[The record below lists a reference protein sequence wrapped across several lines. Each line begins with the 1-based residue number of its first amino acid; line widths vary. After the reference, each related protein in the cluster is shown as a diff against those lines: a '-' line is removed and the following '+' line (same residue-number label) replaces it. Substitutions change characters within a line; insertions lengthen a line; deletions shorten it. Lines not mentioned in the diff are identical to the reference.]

1 MSIKITKV
9 NNNNDNTTKNNKHN
23 IKITKVESNEEIL
36 HDEDSIITPLYG
48 KIKVVSYINPDEY
61 TYFDTIKN
69 YNLFI
74 DNTGENTVAI
84 KEESLKE
91 TSTLNKN
98 PINTLIT
105 DLVERYKLNFNMVNW
120 SDADNAI
127 MIKSDDRKILNDIY
141 NDYINNK
148 EYEPEFVT
156 EDVLFL
162 NKTGDIKLEDNTDDL
177 IDKLDDSAIKN
188 VASKTGVKLSGT
200 ETKDQLKGIIK
211 GAIATQ
217 NK

>member
-1 MSIKITKV
+1 MSIKITKIS
-9 NNNNDNTTKNNKHN
+9 NNITENSTPN
-23 IKITKVESNEEIL
+23 IKISKVESNKEIL

-48 KIKVVSYINPDEY
+48 KIKVVNSIDSDKY
-61 TYFDTIKN
+61 TYFDTIKG

-74 DNTGENTVAI
+74 NNNADDTVAI
-84 KEESLKE
+84 KEECLKE
-91 TSTLNKN
+91 DVDNDDN
-98 PINTLIT
+98 PVTILIT
-105 DLVERYKLNFNMVNW
+105 NLVERYNLDLNMVNW

-127 MIKSDDRKILNDIY
+127 IIKSDDRKILNDIY

-177 IDKLDDSAIKN
+177 IDKLDDGAVKN
-188 VASKTGVKLSGT
+188 IASKTGVKLSGT

>member
-1 MSIKITKV
+1 MSIKITKIS
-9 NNNNDNTTKNNKHN
+9 NNITENSTPN
-23 IKITKVESNEEIL
+23 IKISKVESNKEIL
-36 HDEDSIITPLYG
+36 HDEDSIITSLYG
-48 KIKVVSYINPDEY
+48 KIKVVNSIDPEEY
-61 TYFDTIKN
+61 TYFDTIKG

-74 DNTGENTVAI
+74 NNNADDTVAI
-84 KEESLKE
+84 KEECLKE
-91 TSTLNKN
+91 DIDNDDN
-98 PINTLIT
+98 PITILIT
-105 DLVERYKLNFNMVNW
+105 NLVEKYNLDLNMVNW

-127 MIKSDDRKILNDIY
+127 IIKSDDRKILNDIY

-177 IDKLDDSAIKN
+177 IDKLDDGAVKN
-188 VASKTGVKLSGT
+188 IASKTGVKLSGT

>member
-1 MSIKITKV
+1 MSIKITKIS
-9 NNNNDNTTKNNKHN
+9 NNITENSTPN
-23 IKITKVESNEEIL
+23 IKISKVESNKEIL

-48 KIKVVSYINPDEY
+48 KIKVVNSIDPEEY
-61 TYFDTIKN
+61 TYFDTIKG

-74 DNTGENTVAI
+74 NNNANDTVAI
-84 KEESLKE
+84 KEECLKE
-91 TSTLNKN
+91 DVDSDDN
-98 PINTLIT
+98 PVTILIT
-105 DLVERYKLNFNMVNW
+105 NLVEKYNLDLNMVNW

-127 MIKSDDRKILNDIY
+127 IIKSDDRKILNDIY

-177 IDKLDDSAIKN
+177 IDKLDDGAVKN
-188 VASKTGVKLSGT
+188 IASKTGVKLSGT

>member
-1 MSIKITKV
+1 MSIKITKIS
-9 NNNNDNTTKNNKHN
+9 NNITENSTPN
-23 IKITKVESNEEIL
+23 IKISKVESNKEIL
-36 HDEDSIITPLYG
+36 HDEDSIITSLYG
-48 KIKVVSYINPDEY
+48 KIKVVNSIDPEEY
-61 TYFDTIKN
+61 TYFDTIKG

-74 DNTGENTVAI
+74 NNNADDTVAI
-84 KEESLKE
+84 KEECLKE
-91 TSTLNKN
+91 DIDNDDN
-98 PINTLIT
+98 PVTILIT
-105 DLVERYKLNFNMVNW
+105 NLVDKYNLDLNMVNW

-127 MIKSDDRKILNDIY
+127 IIKSDDRKILNDIY

-177 IDKLDDSAIKN
+177 IDKLDDGAVKN
-188 VASKTGVKLSGT
+188 IASKTGVKLSGT

>member
-1 MSIKITKV
+1 MSIKITKIS
-9 NNNNDNTTKNNKHN
+9 NNITENSTPN
-23 IKITKVESNEEIL
+23 IKISKVESNKEIL

-48 KIKVVSYINPDEY
+48 KIKVVNSIDSDEY
-61 TYFDTIKN
+61 TYFDTVKG

-74 DNTGENTVAI
+74 NNNADDIVAI
-84 KEESLKE
+84 KEECLKE
-91 TSTLNKN
+91 DVDSDNN
-98 PINTLIT
+98 PVTILIT
-105 DLVERYKLNFNMVNW
+105 NLVEKYNLDLNMVNW

-127 MIKSDDRKILNDIY
+127 IIKSDDRKILNDIY

-177 IDKLDDSAIKN
+177 IDKLDDGAVKN
-188 VASKTGVKLSGT
+188 IASKTGVKLSGT

>member
-1 MSIKITKV
+1 MSIKITKIS
-9 NNNNDNTTKNNKHN
+9 NNITENSTPN
-23 IKITKVESNEEIL
+23 IKISKVESNKEIL
-36 HDEDSIITPLYG
+36 HDEDSIITSLYG
-48 KIKVVSYINPDEY
+48 KIKVVNSIDPEEY
-61 TYFDTIKN
+61 TYFDTIKG

-74 DNTGENTVAI
+74 IYNADDTVAI
-84 KEESLKE
+84 KEECLKE
-91 TSTLNKN
+91 DIDNDDN
-98 PINTLIT
+98 PVTILIT
-105 DLVERYKLNFNMVNW
+105 NLVDKYNLDLNMVNW

-127 MIKSDDRKILNDIY
+127 IIKSDDRKILNDIY

-177 IDKLDDSAIKN
+177 IDKLDDGAVKN
-188 VASKTGVKLSGT
+188 IASKTGVKLSGT

>member
-1 MSIKITKV
+1 MSIKITKIS
-9 NNNNDNTTKNNKHN
+9 NNITENSTPN
-23 IKITKVESNEEIL
+23 IKISKVESNKEIL

-48 KIKVVSYINPDEY
+48 KIKVVNSIDPEEY
-61 TYFDTIKN
+61 TYFDTIKG

-74 DNTGENTVAI
+74 NNNADDTVAI
-84 KEESLKE
+84 KEECLKE
-91 TSTLNKN
+91 DVDNNDN
-98 PINTLIT
+98 PVTILIT
-105 DLVERYKLNFNMVNW
+105 NLVDKYNLDLNMVNW

-127 MIKSDDRKILNDIY
+127 IIKSDDRKILNDIY

-177 IDKLDDSAIKN
+177 IDKLDDGAVKN
-188 VASKTGVKLSGT
+188 IASKTGVKLSGT

>member
-1 MSIKITKV
+1 MSIKITKIS
-9 NNNNDNTTKNNKHN
+9 NNITENSTPN
-23 IKITKVESNEEIL
+23 IKISKVESNKEIL

-48 KIKVVSYINPDEY
+48 KIKVVNSIDPEEY
-61 TYFDTIKN
+61 TYFDTIKG

-74 DNTGENTVAI
+74 NNNADDTVAI
-84 KEESLKE
+84 KEECLKE
-91 TSTLNKN
+91 DVDNDDN
-98 PINTLIT
+98 PITILIT
-105 DLVERYKLNFNMVNW
+105 NLVEKYNLDFNMVNW

-127 MIKSDDRKILNDIY
+127 IIKSDDRKILNDIY

-177 IDKLDDSAIKN
+177 IDKLDDGAVKN
-188 VASKTGVKLSGT
+188 IASKTGVKLSGT

>member
-9 NNNNDNTTKNNKHN
+9 NNNDNTTKNNKPN

-48 KIKVVSYINPDEY
+48 KIKVVSHINPDEY

-148 EYEPEFVT
+148 DYEPEFVT

-200 ETKDQLKGIIK
+200 ESKDQLKGIIK

>member
-1 MSIKITKV
+1 MSIKITKIS
-9 NNNNDNTTKNNKHN
+9 NNITENSIPN
-23 IKITKVESNEEIL
+23 IKISKVESNKEIL

-48 KIKVVSYINPDEY
+48 KIKVVNSIDPEEY
-61 TYFDTIKN
+61 TYFDTIKG

-74 DNTGENTVAI
+74 NNNADDTVAI
-84 KEESLKE
+84 KEECLKE
-91 TSTLNKN
+91 DVDSDDN
-98 PINTLIT
+98 PVTILIT
-105 DLVERYKLNFNMVNW
+105 NLVEKYNLDLNMVNW

-127 MIKSDDRKILNDIY
+127 IIKSDDRKILNDIY

-162 NKTGDIKLEDNTDDL
+162 NKIGDIKLEDNTDDL
-177 IDKLDDSAIKN
+177 IDKLDDGAVKN
-188 VASKTGVKLSGT
+188 IASKTGVKLSGT

>member
-1 MSIKITKV
+1 MSIKITKIS
-9 NNNNDNTTKNNKHN
+9 NNITENSTPN
-23 IKITKVESNEEIL
+23 IKISKVESNKEIL

-48 KIKVVSYINPDEY
+48 KIKVVNSIDPEEY
-61 TYFDTIKN
+61 TYFDTIKG

-74 DNTGENTVAI
+74 NNNADDTVAI
-84 KEESLKE
+84 KEECLKE
-91 TSTLNKN
+91 DVDSDDN
-98 PINTLIT
+98 PVTILIT
-105 DLVERYKLNFNMVNW
+105 NLVEKYNLDLNMVNW

-127 MIKSDDRKILNDIY
+127 IIKSDDRKILNDIY

-177 IDKLDDSAIKN
+177 IDKLDDGAVKN
-188 VASKTGVKLSGT
+188 IASKTGVKLSGT

>member
-1 MSIKITKV
+1 MSIKITKIS
-9 NNNNDNTTKNNKHN
+9 NNITENSTSN
-23 IKITKVESNEEIL
+23 IKISKVESNKEIL

-48 KIKVVSYINPDEY
+48 KIKVVNSIDPEEY
-61 TYFDTIKN
+61 TYFDTIKG

-74 DNTGENTVAI
+74 NNNADDTVAI
-84 KEESLKE
+84 KEECLKE
-91 TSTLNKN
+91 DVNSNDN
-98 PINTLIT
+98 PVTILIT
-105 DLVERYKLNFNMVNW
+105 NLVEKYNLDLNMVNW

-127 MIKSDDRKILNDIY
+127 IIKSDDRKILNDIY

-162 NKTGDIKLEDNTDDL
+162 NKIGDIKLEDNTDDL
-177 IDKLDDSAIKN
+177 IDKLDDGAIKN
-188 VASKTGVKLSGT
+188 IASKTGVKLSGT

>member
-9 NNNNDNTTKNNKHN
+9 NNNDNTTKNNKPN

-36 HDEDSIITPLYG
+36 HDGDSIITPLYG
-48 KIKVVSYINPDEY
+48 KIKVVSHINPDEY

-74 DNTGENTVAI
+74 DNTGENVVAI

-177 IDKLDDSAIKN
+177 IDKLDDNAIKN

>member
-1 MSIKITKV
+1 MSIKITKIS
-9 NNNNDNTTKNNKHN
+9 NNITENSTPN
-23 IKITKVESNEEIL
+23 IKISKVESNKEIL

-48 KIKVVSYINPDEY
+48 KIKVVNSIDPEEY
-61 TYFDTIKN
+61 TYFDTIKG

-74 DNTGENTVAI
+74 NNNADDTVAI
-84 KEESLKE
+84 KEECLKE
-91 TSTLNKN
+91 DVDSDDN
-98 PINTLIT
+98 PVTILIT
-105 DLVERYKLNFNMVNW
+105 NLVEKYNLDLNMVNW

-127 MIKSDDRKILNDIY
+127 IIKSDDRKILNDIY

-162 NKTGDIKLEDNTDDL
+162 NKIGDIKLEDNTDDL
-177 IDKLDDSAIKN
+177 IDKLDDGAVKN
-188 VASKTGVKLSGT
+188 IASKTGVKLSGT

>member
-1 MSIKITKV
+1 MSIKITKIS
-9 NNNNDNTTKNNKHN
+9 NNITENSTPN
-23 IKITKVESNEEIL
+23 IKISKVESNKEIL

-48 KIKVVSYINPDEY
+48 KIKVVNSIDPEEY
-61 TYFDTIKN
+61 TYFDTIKG

-74 DNTGENTVAI
+74 NNNADDTIAI
-84 KEESLKE
+84 KEECLKE
-91 TSTLNKN
+91 DVDSDDN
-98 PINTLIT
+98 PVTILIT
-105 DLVERYKLNFNMVNW
+105 NLVEKYNLDLNMVNW

-127 MIKSDDRKILNDIY
+127 IIKSDDRKILNDIY

-177 IDKLDDSAIKN
+177 IDKLDDGAVKN
-188 VASKTGVKLSGT
+188 IASKTGVKLSGT

>member
-1 MSIKITKV
+1 MSIKITKIS
-9 NNNNDNTTKNNKHN
+9 NNITENSTPN
-23 IKITKVESNEEIL
+23 IKISKVESNKEIL

-48 KIKVVSYINPDEY
+48 KIKVVNSIDPEEY
-61 TYFDTIKN
+61 TYFDTIKG

-74 DNTGENTVAI
+74 NNNADDTVAI
-84 KEESLKE
+84 KEECLKE
-91 TSTLNKN
+91 DVDSDDN
-98 PINTLIT
+98 PVNILIT
-105 DLVERYKLNFNMVNW
+105 NLVEKYNLDLNMVNW
-120 SDADNAI
+120 SNADNAI
-127 MIKSDDRKILNDIY
+127 IIKSDDRKILNDIY

>member
-1 MSIKITKV
+1 MSIKITKIS
-9 NNNNDNTTKNNKHN
+9 NNITENSTPN
-23 IKITKVESNEEIL
+23 IKISKVESNKEIL

-48 KIKVVSYINPDEY
+48 KIKVVNSIDSDKY
-61 TYFDTIKN
+61 TYFDTVKG

-74 DNTGENTVAI
+74 NNNADDIVAI
-84 KEESLKE
+84 KEECLKE
-91 TSTLNKN
+91 DVDSDNN
-98 PINTLIT
+98 PVTILIT
-105 DLVERYKLNFNMVNW
+105 NLVEKYNLDLNMVNW

-127 MIKSDDRKILNDIY
+127 IIKSDDRKILNDIY

-162 NKTGDIKLEDNTDDL
+162 NKIGDIKLEDNTDDL
-177 IDKLDDSAIKN
+177 IDKLDDGAVKN
-188 VASKTGVKLSGT
+188 IASKTGVKLSGT

>member
-1 MSIKITKV
+1 MSIKITKSS
-9 NNNNDNTTKNNKHN
+9 NNIIENTKPN
-23 IKITKVESNEEIL
+23 IKISKVESSEKIL

-48 KIKVVSYINPDEY
+48 KVKVVKSINPDEY
-61 TYFDTIKN
+61 TYFDTIDG

-74 DNTGENTVAI
+74 NNNADNTVAI
-84 KEESLKE
+84 KEECLSEDVE
-91 TSTLNKN
+91 TKDDPVTSF
-98 PINTLIT
+98 IAS
-105 DLVERYKLNFNMVNW
+105 LVEKYKLDFNMVNW

-127 MIKSDDRKILNDIY
+127 IIKSDDKKILNNIY
-141 NDYINNK
+141 NDYINSK

-177 IDKLDDSAIKN
+177 IDKLDDGAVKN
-188 VASKTGVKLSGT
+188 IASKTGVKLSGT

>member
-1 MSIKITKV
+1 MSIKITKIS
-9 NNNNDNTTKNNKHN
+9 NNITENSTPN
-23 IKITKVESNEEIL
+23 IKISKVESNKEIL

-48 KIKVVSYINPDEY
+48 KIKVVNSIDPEEY
-61 TYFDTIKN
+61 TYFDTIKG

-74 DNTGENTVAI
+74 NNNADDTIAI
-84 KEESLKE
+84 KEECLKE
-91 TSTLNKN
+91 DVDSEDN
-98 PINTLIT
+98 PVTILIT
-105 DLVERYKLNFNMVNW
+105 NLVDKYNLDLNMVNW

-127 MIKSDDRKILNDIY
+127 IIKSDDRKILNDIY

-177 IDKLDDSAIKN
+177 IDKLDDGAVKN
-188 VASKTGVKLSGT
+188 IASKTGVKLSGT

>member
-1 MSIKITKV
+1 MSIKITKIS
-9 NNNNDNTTKNNKHN
+9 NNITENSTPN
-23 IKITKVESNEEIL
+23 IKISKVESNKEIL

-48 KIKVVSYINPDEY
+48 KIKVVNSIDSDEY
-61 TYFDTIKN
+61 TYFDTIKG

-74 DNTGENTVAI
+74 NNNADDIVAI
-84 KEESLKE
+84 KEECLKE
-91 TSTLNKN
+91 DVDSDDN
-98 PINTLIT
+98 PVTTLIT
-105 DLVERYKLNFNMVNW
+105 NLVEKYNLDLNMVNW

-127 MIKSDDRKILNDIY
+127 IIKSDDRKILNDIY

-162 NKTGDIKLEDNTDDL
+162 NKIGDIKLEDNTDDL
-177 IDKLDDSAIKN
+177 IDKLDDGAVKN
-188 VASKTGVKLSGT
+188 IASKTGVKLSGT

>member
-1 MSIKITKV
+1 MSIKITKIS
-9 NNNNDNTTKNNKHN
+9 NNITENSTPN
-23 IKITKVESNEEIL
+23 IKISKVESNKEIL

-48 KIKVVSYINPDEY
+48 KIKVVNSIDPEEY
-61 TYFDTIKN
+61 TYFDTIKG

-74 DNTGENTVAI
+74 NNNADDTVAI
-84 KEESLKE
+84 KEECLKE
-91 TSTLNKN
+91 DVDSDDN
-98 PINTLIT
+98 PVTILIT
-105 DLVERYKLNFNMVNW
+105 NLVEKYNLDLNMVNW

-127 MIKSDDRKILNDIY
+127 IIKSDDRKILNDIY

-177 IDKLDDSAIKN
+177 IDKLDDGAVKN
-188 VASKTGVKLSGT
+188 IASKTGVKLSGT

-211 GAIATQ
+211 GAIAIQ

>member
-1 MSIKITKV
+1 MSIKITKIS
-9 NNNNDNTTKNNKHN
+9 NNITENSTPN
-23 IKITKVESNEEIL
+23 IKISKVESNKEIL

-48 KIKVVSYINPDEY
+48 KIKVVNSIDPEEY
-61 TYFDTIKN
+61 TYFDTIKG

-74 DNTGENTVAI
+74 NNNADDTVAI
-84 KEESLKE
+84 KEECLKE
-91 TSTLNKN
+91 DVDNDDN
-98 PINTLIT
+98 PVTILIT
-105 DLVERYKLNFNMVNW
+105 NLVDKYNLDLNMVNW

-127 MIKSDDRKILNDIY
+127 IIKSDDRKILNDIY

-177 IDKLDDSAIKN
+177 IDKLDDGAVKN
-188 VASKTGVKLSGT
+188 IASKTGVKLSGT

>member
-1 MSIKITKV
+1 MSIKITKIS
-9 NNNNDNTTKNNKHN
+9 NNITENSTPN
-23 IKITKVESNEEIL
+23 IKISKVESNKEIL

-48 KIKVVSYINPDEY
+48 KIKVVNSIDPEEY
-61 TYFDTIKN
+61 TYFDTIKG

-74 DNTGENTVAI
+74 NNNADDTVAI
-84 KEESLKE
+84 KEECLKE
-91 TSTLNKN
+91 DVDSDDN
-98 PINTLIT
+98 PVTILIT
-105 DLVERYKLNFNMVNW
+105 NLVEKYKLDLNMVNW

-127 MIKSDDRKILNDIY
+127 IIKSDDRKILNDIY

-177 IDKLDDSAIKN
+177 IDKLDDGAVKN
-188 VASKTGVKLSGT
+188 IASKTGVKLSGT

>member
-9 NNNNDNTTKNNKHN
+9 NNNNDNTKKNNKHN

-74 DNTGENTVAI
+74 DNTGENVVAI

-148 EYEPEFVT
+148 EYEPEFIT
-156 EDVLFL
+156 DDVLFL

>member
-1 MSIKITKV
+1 MSIKITKIS
-9 NNNNDNTTKNNKHN
+9 NNITENSTPN
-23 IKITKVESNEEIL
+23 IKISKIESNKEIL

-48 KIKVVSYINPDEY
+48 KIKLVNSIDPEEY
-61 TYFDTIKN
+61 TYFDTIKG

-74 DNTGENTVAI
+74 NNNADDTVAI
-84 KEESLKE
+84 KEECLKE
-91 TSTLNKN
+91 DVDSDDN
-98 PINTLIT
+98 PVTILIT
-105 DLVERYKLNFNMVNW
+105 NLVEKYNLDLNMVNW

-127 MIKSDDRKILNDIY
+127 IIKSDDRKILNDIY

-177 IDKLDDSAIKN
+177 IDKLDDGAVKN
-188 VASKTGVKLSGT
+188 IASKTGVKLSGT

>member
-9 NNNNDNTTKNNKHN
+9 NNNDNTTKNNKPN

-36 HDEDSIITPLYG
+36 HDGDSIITPLYG

-127 MIKSDDRKILNDIY
+127 MIKSDDRKILNNIY

>member
-1 MSIKITKV
+1 MSIKITKIS
-9 NNNNDNTTKNNKHN
+9 NNITENSTPN
-23 IKITKVESNEEIL
+23 IKISKVESNKEIL

-48 KIKVVSYINPDEY
+48 KIKVVNSIDSDEY
-61 TYFDTIKN
+61 TYFDTVKG

-74 DNTGENTVAI
+74 NNNADDIVAI
-84 KEESLKE
+84 KEECLKE
-91 TSTLNKN
+91 DVDSDNN
-98 PINTLIT
+98 PVTILIT
-105 DLVERYKLNFNMVNW
+105 NLVEKYNLDLNMVNW

-127 MIKSDDRKILNDIY
+127 IIKSDDGKILNDIY

-162 NKTGDIKLEDNTDDL
+162 NKIGDIKLEDNTDDL
-177 IDKLDDSAIKN
+177 IDKLDDGAVKN
-188 VASKTGVKLSGT
+188 IASKTGVKLSGT

>member
-1 MSIKITKV
+1 MSIKITKIS
-9 NNNNDNTTKNNKHN
+9 NNIIENSTPN
-23 IKITKVESNEEIL
+23 IKISKVESNKEIL

-48 KIKVVSYINPDEY
+48 KIKVVNSIDPEEY
-61 TYFDTIKN
+61 TYFDTIKG

-74 DNTGENTVAI
+74 NNNADDTVAI
-84 KEESLKE
+84 KEECLKE
-91 TSTLNKN
+91 DVNSDDN
-98 PINTLIT
+98 PVTILIT
-105 DLVERYKLNFNMVNW
+105 NLVEKYNLDLNMVNW

-127 MIKSDDRKILNDIY
+127 IIKSDDRKILNDIY

-162 NKTGDIKLEDNTDDL
+162 NKIGDIKLEDNTDDL
-177 IDKLDDSAIKN
+177 IDKLDDGAVKN
-188 VASKTGVKLSGT
+188 IASKTGVKLSGT

>member
-1 MSIKITKV
+1 MSIKITKIS
-9 NNNNDNTTKNNKHN
+9 NNITENSTPN
-23 IKITKVESNEEIL
+23 IKISKVESNKEIL

-48 KIKVVSYINPDEY
+48 KIKVVNSIDPEEY
-61 TYFDTIKN
+61 TYFDTIKG

-74 DNTGENTVAI
+74 NNNADDTVAI
-84 KEESLKE
+84 KEECLKE
-91 TSTLNKN
+91 DVNSDDN
-98 PINTLIT
+98 PVTILIT
-105 DLVERYKLNFNMVNW
+105 NLVEKYNLDLNMVNW

-127 MIKSDDRKILNDIY
+127 IIKSDDRKILNDIY

-162 NKTGDIKLEDNTDDL
+162 NKIGDIKLEDNTDDL
-177 IDKLDDSAIKN
+177 IDKLDDGAVKN
-188 VASKTGVKLSGT
+188 IASKTGVKLSGT